1 MGEWV
6 AKAASEEFRA
16 ALREFA
22 EPVMRP
28 LLSGADRS
36 VVEQLYCFAAAVWNA
51 VVLLDVLGNPTAMT
65 EILRRLHTLDDN
77 AFVECFQLL
86 DELCG
91 LKELHY
97 RDCTWVYRNV
107 HVVRTASEL
116 QVKAEALSLADWM
129 DTKEPLRVGLPG

>member
-6 AKAASEEFRA
+6 AKAASEEVRT

-22 EPVMRP
+22 EPVIAPVLM
-28 LLSGADRS
+28 GADRS

-65 EILRRLHTLDDN
+65 DILRRLHTLDDDG
-77 AFVECFQLL
+77 FSESFQLL

-97 RDCTWVYRNV
+97 RDCIWVYRNV
-107 HVVRTASEL
+107 HVVRTADGL
-116 QVKAEALSLADWM
+116 QVKAEALSLPEWLE
-129 DTKEPLRVGLPG
+129 TKEPLRVGLSI